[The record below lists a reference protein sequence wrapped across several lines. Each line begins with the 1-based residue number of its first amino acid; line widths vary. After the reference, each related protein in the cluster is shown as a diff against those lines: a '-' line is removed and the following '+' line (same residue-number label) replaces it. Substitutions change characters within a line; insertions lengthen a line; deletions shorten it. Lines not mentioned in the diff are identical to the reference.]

1 MKIAVACA
9 GLEVAHYFT
18 QCTNYMCYIVE
29 RGIVMGSRNIPAPDQ
44 PIESLV
50 ETLKSIEMDTIIVG
64 LIEYDTAAVLCHS
77 GIEVVAGAEGDAIDV
92 VRAYVSKT
100 LSGISE
106 PCSIEQPA

>member
-9 GLEVAHYFT
+9 GMEIAPYFT
-18 QCTNYMCYIVE
+18 QCTNYMCYVVE
-29 RGIVMGSRNIPAPDQ
+29 RGIIKSSRNIPALDQ

-50 ETLKSIEMDTIIVG
+50 EMLQSIEMDTIIVG
-64 LIEYDTAAVLCHS
+64 LIEYDIAAVLCHS
-77 GIEVVAGAEGDAIDV
+77 GIEVVAGAQGEALDV

-106 PCSIEQPA
+106 PCSISA